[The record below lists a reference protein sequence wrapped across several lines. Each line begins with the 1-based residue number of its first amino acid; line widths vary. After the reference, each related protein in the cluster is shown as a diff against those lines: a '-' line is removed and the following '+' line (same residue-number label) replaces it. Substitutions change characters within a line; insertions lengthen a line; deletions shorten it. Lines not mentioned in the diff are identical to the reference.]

1 MKSVI
6 TAEEARELTAGSMKC
21 KGYLYKIRLAW
32 ICGLVNKK
40 IENAAESGENYVVL
54 ESSYNVSKKYFPIM
68 SDIYEKLGYTI
79 GYSNWKFMI
88 SWNFEKLSSSEKEH
102 FEYSSYYFKKADSN
116 RIE

>member
-1 MKSVI
+1 MKSVL

-40 IENAAESGENYVVL
+40 IENAAENGENYVIL
-54 ESSYNVSKKYFPIM
+54 EFSYNVSKKYFPIM
-68 SDIYEKLGYTI
+68 SEIYGKLGYTI
-79 GYSNWKFMI
+79 GYNNWKFMI
-88 SWNFEKLSSSEKEH
+88 SWNFQELSSNEKNH
-102 FEYSSYYFKKADSN
+102 FVYSSNYFKKAVSN